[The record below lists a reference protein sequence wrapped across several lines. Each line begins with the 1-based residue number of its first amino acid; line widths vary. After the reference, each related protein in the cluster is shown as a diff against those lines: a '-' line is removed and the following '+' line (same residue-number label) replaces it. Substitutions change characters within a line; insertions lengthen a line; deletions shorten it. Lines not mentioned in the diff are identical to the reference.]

1 MSIRTV
7 NKKNDGDK
15 MEMVNKVESLIFKQ
29 ALNYPLIQLIKNKTV
44 IVNDHCTV
52 ENFTETS
59 CILKTPENKYIISGE
74 NLRIKEYGDLV
85 IRIESDRIK
94 KIEIVGDR
102 NE

>member
-59 CILKTPENKYIISGE
+59 CNLKTPENKYI
-74 NLRIKEYGDLV
+74 D
-85 IRIESDRIK
+85 
-94 KIEIVGDR
+94 
-102 NE
+102 

>member
-102 NE
+102 YE

>member
-15 MEMVNKVESLIFKQ
+15 MEMVNKVESSIFKQ

>member
-52 ENFTETS
+52 ENFMETS

>member
-7 NKKNDGDK
+7 NKKNDGDN

>member
-59 CILKTPENKYIISGE
+59 CIL
-74 NLRIKEYGDLV
+74 
-85 IRIESDRIK
+85 
-94 KIEIVGDR
+94 
-102 NE
+102 

>member
-59 CILKTPENKYIISGE
+59 GILKTPENKYIISGE

>member
-1 MSIRTV
+1 MSIRPV

>member
-1 MSIRTV
+1 M
-7 NKKNDGDK
+7 
-15 MEMVNKVESLIFKQ
+15 
-29 ALNYPLIQLIKNKTV
+29 
-44 IVNDHCTV
+44 

>member
-52 ENFTETS
+52 ENFTENCRS
-59 CILKTPENKYIISGE
+59 NRSIAFISPMAP
-74 NLRIKEYGDLV
+74 I
-85 IRIESDRIK
+85 
-94 KIEIVGDR
+94 
-102 NE
+102 